1 VGGHHGSGSLS
12 GHGGGL
18 GGTLRLARLGALAA
32 LAALLTPL
40 ALPMLA
46 TLLSGLAL

>member
-1 VGGHHGSGSLS
+1 MGGHHGSGSLS

-32 LAALLTPL
+32 LLTPL

>member
-1 VGGHHGSGSLS
+1 MGGHHGSGSLS

-18 GGTLRLARLGALAA
+18 GGTLRLARLGALA
-32 LAALLTPL
+32 L